1 MRGREREQK
10 AVISPSWLPLIQ
22 KADFPVVER
31 RMGQIMVIRILCGSS
46 WFAFPSFYC
55 FPSRLLED
63 EIIHFY
69 VCTKGLFLGLRRAM
83 AISEHVWPGF
93 PEWFS
98 GGQGRWLNRIRW
110 PIYRGTWE
118 TWEKDHEIFKNFPVC
133 PGANSFDCTLDY
145 QNHLFFPFG
154 SLLNMF
160 CLPRD
165 SSYRKSPQG
174 IRYSSFSYQR
184 EVAVFSS
191 INTAKTFQPR
201 PWAFPIHCEVW
212 LATSHWW

>member
-69 VCTKGLFLGLRRAM
+69 VCTKGLFLGLRRGM
-83 AISEHVWPGF
+83 ANSKHVWPGF
-93 PEWFS
+93 PGWFL

-110 PIYRGTWE
+110 LISRGLERLEKRIMRFLRISLCTQVLIRLIVHWIIKIIY
-118 TWEKDHEIFKNFPVC
+118 
-133 PGANSFDCTLDY
+133 
-145 QNHLFFPFG
+145 FF
-154 SLLNMF
+154 LLV
-160 CLPRD
+160 L
-165 SSYRKSPQG
+165 Y
-174 IRYSSFSYQR
+174 
-184 EVAVFSS
+184 
-191 INTAKTFQPR
+191 
-201 PWAFPIHCEVW
+201 
-212 LATSHWW
+212 